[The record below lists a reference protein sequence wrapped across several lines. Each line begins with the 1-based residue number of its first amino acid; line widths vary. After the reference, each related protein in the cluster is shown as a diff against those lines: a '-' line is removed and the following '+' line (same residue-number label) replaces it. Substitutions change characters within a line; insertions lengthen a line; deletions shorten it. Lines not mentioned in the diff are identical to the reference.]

1 MSTPN
6 PQRVA
11 VRFARQKHAGQVKT
25 AGEVRFIKDRGGDKG
40 EWAWNTPGP
49 SEREIHDNFL
59 FNARHLKP
67 LAQVLRSTLMAL
79 GHATSAHARFVKIKS
94 RNVSPDGNLGGKGYI
109 QKITDMRRQ
118 LMNSIEALSAIGDTV
133 HDELNAPHWDPAED
147 TLDSRDREEVKEIVE
162 DAEAIKEDP
171 EGWAEDQEDELDEDS
186 PQGKTARV
194 KHRPL
199 QRSLLD
205 AQTALNNLSH
215 RVQNLQGRVR
225 SMKINAEEAEQDFS
239 FEDSPRFFDTLVQE
253 ADELASL
260 AWHLHRTTTK
270 ADVGLSRYRLAS
282 VSSERVASR
291 YLEKNHE

>member
-1 MSTPN
+1 MK
-6 PQRVA
+6 RVTKPP
-11 VRFARQKHAGQVKT
+11 FASIGKFFCGLFLSLSLV
-25 AGEVRFIKDRGGDKG
+25 GCGGNG
-40 EWAWNTPGP
+40 
-49 SEREIHDNFL
+49 
-59 FNARHLKP
+59 
-67 LAQVLRSTLMAL
+67 
-79 GHATSAHARFVKIKS
+79 
-94 RNVSPDGNLGGKGYI
+94 
-109 QKITDMRRQ
+109 
-118 LMNSIEALSAIGDTV
+118 
-133 HDELNAPHWDPAED
+133 
-147 TLDSRDREEVKEIVE
+147 EEVKEIVE

-260 AWHLHRTTTK
+260 AWDLHRTTTK